1 MGEDVEYDPQ
11 DLEKLISEAL
21 EEVGDSKPRDMFAFG
36 ESELLQKLHSILPE
50 YVQHYTDTTVILS
63 ELRSQLYDGT
73 QGHLD
78 RSSSLRQLHT
88 VLTHCRKCPLM
99 IPEPSLP
106 NWNRLDPDVAFV
118 TESPLYGGD
127 GDQLF
132 IDTMKDVG
140 FKSSHVIATSV
151 VRCEPKNRRTLESDE
166 VSNCST
172 RFLFNELQL
181 LQPKLIVP
189 LGSLAASVLLG
200 DPIKITQDRGSVFWV
215 GAWPI
220 LPSFSPGYAL
230 RAKRTTDEFAS
241 DIRQAY
247 EFVYGKG

>member
-1 MGEDVEYDPQ
+1 MGEEAEYDPQ

-21 EEVGDSKPRDMFAFG
+21 EGISKSEPRDMFAFG
-36 ESELLQKLHSILPE
+36 ESELFQTLHNILPE

-63 ELRSQLYDGT
+63 ELRSRLYDGT

-118 TESPLYGGD
+118 TESPLRGGD
-127 GDQLF
+127 GDQFF
-132 IDTMKDVG
+132 ISTMKDVG
-140 FKSSHVIATSV
+140 FKSSHVIATSI
-151 VRCEPKNRRTLESDE
+151 VRCEPKGRRALEGDE

-189 LGSLAASVLLG
+189 LGSLAASTLLG
-200 DPIKITQDRGSVFWV
+200 SELKITQDRGVLFWV
-215 GAWPI
+215 GAWAI
-220 LPSFSPGYAL
+220 LPSLSPGYAL
-230 RAKRTTDEFAS
+230 RAKRTTDEFAN